1 MAAVSS
7 GGRFA
12 YEAVSIMRARRMPQ
26 SLISDPA
33 WAALLRRLVLLWL
46 CGAAAR
52 IAILAVPPI
61 LPLIHDDLHLS
72 ETQVGLLIGL
82 PLGLFAVAAVPGS
95 LLVARIGVRRTMVI
109 GLALTA
115 VASAARGASLDAL
128 MLYAATALMGFGIA
142 VMQPALPAL
151 VRAWV
156 PSRVGLAT
164 AVYTNGMVIGATVGP
179 AFTIPYILPWVG
191 GSWRLDIAA
200 WSALIGAIG
209 LAFVALGPPAGSSDA
224 VSASDAE
231 GSRESRRWWPAW
243 NDPLIWLLG
252 LAFGSTNSLYFG
264 ANAFL
269 PDYLVAQGQGD
280 LVGAAL
286 AWLNGSQLIASFT
299 LLVVADRLH
308 GRAWPYVLFGT
319 LSLVGLL
326 GPVVASRDWVV
337 PAAALLGCS
346 AAVPFVLILALPP
359 ALSAPG
365 DVHRTAAGMFTIS
378 YAGAVIVP
386 VACGAMWD
394 LTGLAWTAFLPLA
407 ACAVGMATL
416 GAWLTRYHAAPAAAP
431 AE

>member
-1 MAAVSS
+1 MVPMISSCPGRNDVKPNTRCSRSCAAARSAMERFRGACNEGWLICRVCHGLCKPACRNRMAAVSS

-115 VASAARGASLDAL
+115 LASAARGASLGAL

-156 PSRVGLAT
+156 PGRIGLAT
-164 AVYTNGMVIGATVGP
+164 AVYTNGMVMGATAGP
-179 AFTIPYILPWVG
+179 ALTIPYVLPLVG
-191 GSWRLDIAA
+191 GSWRLDIAV
-200 WSALIGAIG
+200 WSALIGVIG
-209 LAFVALGPPAGSSDA
+209 LAFLGFGPRVTAEPAAAAAGPA
-224 VSASDAE
+224 AAA
-231 GSRESRRWWPAW
+231 RRWWPAW

-252 LAFGSTNSLYFG
+252 LAFGGTNSLYFG

-269 PDYLVAQGQGD
+269 P
-280 LVGAAL
+280 
-286 AWLNGSQLIASFT
+286 
-299 LLVVADRLH
+299 
-308 GRAWPYVLFGT
+308 
-319 LSLVGLL
+319 
-326 GPVVASRDWVV
+326 
-337 PAAALLGCS
+337 
-346 AAVPFVLILALPP
+346 
-359 ALSAPG
+359 
-365 DVHRTAAGMFTIS
+365 
-378 YAGAVIVP
+378 
-386 VACGAMWD
+386 
-394 LTGLAWTAFLPLA
+394 
-407 ACAVGMATL
+407 
-416 GAWLTRYHAAPAAAP
+416 
-431 AE
+431 